1 MLVGHFFE
9 ILVSFWLLGGQ
20 LGACWQLKGVIG
32 AFGAENGRLE
42 GGGTPINSDDEGVP
56 CKLNCFSGSRGEP

>member
-20 LGACWQLKGVIG
+20 LGACWQLEGVIG
-32 AFGAENGRLE
+32 AFRAENGRLE
-42 GGGTPINSDDEGVP
+42 GGGTPINSKYWGVV
-56 CKLNCFSGSRGEP
+56 CKLVGFSGSRGEP